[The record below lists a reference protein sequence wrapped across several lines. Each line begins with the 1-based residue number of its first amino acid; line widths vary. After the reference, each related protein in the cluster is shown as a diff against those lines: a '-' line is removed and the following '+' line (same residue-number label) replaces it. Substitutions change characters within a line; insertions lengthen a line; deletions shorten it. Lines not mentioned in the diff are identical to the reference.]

1 MRFKRPQVRYANTP
15 QPATPYQSAAQAW
28 DERIGSARV
37 QAKNWRFMAFGC
49 LTLAVLMAGG
59 LVWRSAQSIVTPYVI
74 EVDNSGQV
82 RAVGEAATP
91 YRPSDAQ
98 IAYHLGRFIG
108 LVRSLSIDPIVVR
121 QNWLDAYD
129 YTTDKGAV
137 VLNEYARVNDPF
149 ARIGKESVTVQIS
162 SVTRASDTSFNVRWT
177 ETRFVNGALDRT
189 ERWNAAHR
197 AARAQKPPGHLR
209 QRAVVEPRTGSER
222 RSKTMNDLFRK
233 SALPIMLLALTGC
246 ATQGKPPPSIS
257 LDEPVQAQPL
267 PEPPTPVEVV
277 AVPQVLPMPAQMKPV
292 PDAKSVAE
300 PADETVRVSRANAEA
315 RIAPTREG
323 YVNAI
328 QVWPFTDGALYQVYA
343 AVGRV
348 TVIALQPGEELVT
361 VAAGDTVRWIVGDT
375 SSGSGDALR
384 VNVMVKPIRSG
395 LKTNLVITTS
405 RRTYLLELTST
416 EKTWMASLSWE
427 YPKDK
432 MLALQRQAQAASAV
446 APVDSGLSLEK
457 IRFRYAVSG
466 SNPPWK
472 PLRAFDDGGKV
483 YIQFPPGIAQGELPP
498 LFVIGAQG
506 DGQLVNYRFRSP
518 YYIVD
523 RLFGAAELRLGG
535 DKGDVVRIERTDGV
549 SGGTRRN

>member
-1 MRFKRPQVRYANTP
+1 M
-15 QPATPYQSAAQAW
+15 
-28 DERIGSARV
+28 
-37 QAKNWRFMAFGC
+37 
-49 LTLAVLMAGG
+49 
-59 LVWRSAQSIVTPYVI
+59 
-74 EVDNSGQV
+74 
-82 RAVGEAATP
+82 
-91 YRPSDAQ
+91 
-98 IAYHLGRFIG
+98 
-108 LVRSLSIDPIVVR
+108 
-121 QNWLDAYD
+121 
-129 YTTDKGAV
+129 
-137 VLNEYARVNDPF
+137 
-149 ARIGKESVTVQIS
+149 
-162 SVTRASDTSFNVRWT
+162 
-177 ETRFVNGALDRT
+177 
-189 ERWNAAHR
+189 NA
-197 AARAQKPPGHLR
+197 
-209 QRAVVEPRTGSER
+209 
-222 RSKTMNDLFRK
+222 LFRK
-233 SALPIMLLALTGC
+233 SVLPLILLALAGC
-246 ATQGKPPPSIS
+246 ASQGKPPPSIS

-267 PEPPTPVEVV
+267 PEAPKPVEVV
-277 AVPQVLPMPAQMKPV
+277 SVPEPLALPGQLMPLSGTG
-292 PDAKSVAE
+292 DAKLAQE
-300 PADETVRVSRANAEA
+300 PADEKVRVSRANAEA

-348 TVIALQPGEELVT
+348 TVVALQPGEELVT

-375 SSGSGDALR
+375 SSGSGADLR

-405 RRTYLLELTST
+405 RRTYLLELTAT
-416 EKTWMASLSWE
+416 EKTWMASVSWE

-432 MLALQRQAQAASAV
+432 MLALQRQAQAAGAA

-472 PLRAFDDGGKV
+472 PLRAFDDGEKV
-483 YIQFPPGIAQGELPP
+483 YIQFPPGIAHGELPP

-535 DKGDVVRIERTDGV
+535 DNGDVVRIERTDGV
-549 SGGTRRN
+549 GRN